1 MIHAIQTAE
10 EYLSHHET
18 LYCLGDIVHNNEEV
32 KRLTNLGL
40 RVISYKQFQQ
50 LRDTTVLIR
59 AHGEP
64 PLTYQT
70 AKENNIT
77 LIDATCPVVLK
88 LQQRIADF
96 YHNPGNT
103 DKQILIFGKKGHAE
117 VVGLMGQA
125 DNRVLVISDLD
136 EIDRID
142 YQRPAMLY
150 SQTTQ
155 GLEPYYELIRLIKE
169 RYEAAGN
176 GELFHYADT
185 ICRKVANRTVEI
197 AEFAK
202 QHDAILFVSG
212 EKSSNGLYLFDICQK
227 NNPASFMIS
236 DPEQLDHLN
245 LQVYPTIGICGA
257 TSTPM
262 WLMEECKNRIINQQH
277 RKMKR
282 AIISVSDKTGIVPF
296 AAGLIEAGYE
306 IISTG
311 GTKKAL
317 DAAGLKTIGI
327 SEITGFPEIMDGR
340 VKTLHPKVHGGLLAI
355 RDNEKHQQEMR
366 ENGIEPIDMIV
377 VNLYPFKQTI
387 EKPGVT
393 YEDAIE
399 NIDIGGPTML
409 RSAAKNH
416 KFVTVVV
423 DAADYDTVLAEIK
436 QNGDTTF
443 ETRRRL
449 AAKVFRH
456 TASYDTYI
464 STYLTEQAG
473 EQEPESITMTFSRKQ
488 SLRYGENPHQEATF
502 YAGKKQGYSIA
513 WAEQLHGKELSYNN
527 IQDADATLQILKEF
541 KEPAMVAVKHK
552 NPCGVGLGTNA
563 LEAWQRAYEADPVS
577 IFGGI
582 VASNREIDL
591 ATAEAMKPVFL
602 EIILAPSFTKEAF
615 EHLAT
620 KKNIRLMTFD
630 PSTENGDNKMFIS
643 VRGGM
648 LQQTIDNKSTE
659 DYELNVVTD
668 KKPTDAEL
676 QDLFLAMKICKHV
689 RSNAITVAKEGKI
702 AGIGAGQMN
711 RVGAAHIAFEEAK
724 AKGITSGLCLA
735 SDAFFPFDDVVKMAA
750 QYGVTAIIQ
759 PGGSVRDED
768 SIKACNEL
776 GIAMVFTG
784 VRHFKH

>member
-1 MIHAIQTAE
+1 
-10 EYLSHHET
+10 
-18 LYCLGDIVHNNEEV
+18 
-32 KRLTNLGL
+32 
-40 RVISYKQFQQ
+40 
-50 LRDTTVLIR
+50 
-59 AHGEP
+59 
-64 PLTYQT
+64 
-70 AKENNIT
+70 
-77 LIDATCPVVLK
+77 
-88 LQQRIADF
+88 
-96 YHNPGNT
+96 
-103 DKQILIFGKKGHAE
+103 
-117 VVGLMGQA
+117 
-125 DNRVLVISDLD
+125 
-136 EIDRID
+136 
-142 YQRPAMLY
+142 
-150 SQTTQ
+150 
-155 GLEPYYELIRLIKE
+155 
-169 RYEAAGN
+169 
-176 GELFHYADT
+176 
-185 ICRKVANRTVEI
+185 
-197 AEFAK
+197 
-202 QHDAILFVSG
+202 
-212 EKSSNGLYLFDICQK
+212 
-227 NNPASFMIS
+227 
-236 DPEQLDHLN
+236 
-245 LQVYPTIGICGA
+245 
-257 TSTPM
+257 
-262 WLMEECKNRIINQQH
+262 
-277 RKMKR
+277 MKR
-282 AIISVSDKTGIVPF
+282 AIISVSDKTGIIPF

-327 SEITGFPEIMDGR
+327 SEVTGFPEIMDGR

-436 QNGDTTF
+436 ENGDTTF

-464 STYLTEQAG
+464 SRYLTEQAG
-473 EQEPESITMTFSRKQ
+473 ELEPESLTMTFTRKQ
-488 SLRYGENPHQEATF
+488 SLRYGENPHQSATF

-541 KEPAMVAVKHK
+541 QEPAMVAVKHK
-552 NPCGVGLGTNA
+552 NPCGVGLGANA

-630 PSTENGDNKMFIS
+630 PSMENGDDKMFIS

-648 LQQTIDNKSTE
+648 LEQTIDNKSTE
-659 DYELNVVTD
+659 DYELNVVTE

-689 RSNAITVAKEGKI
+689 RSNAITVAKDGKI
-702 AGIGAGQMN
+702 VGIGAGQMN

-724 AKGITSGLCLA
+724 GKGVTTGLCLA